1 MNTLKKYWIVIV
13 LITSVIAISIALIA
27 EYFFEI
33 LPCKMCL
40 YQRYP
45 YYFIIIFS
53 LIYLF
58 TKKTPLAWYYW
69 IINFSFIIGLF
80 FSLWHVGIEQKI
92 LPGLSGCSNII
103 EKTSSLKNLK
113 EQIINQNIINCN
125 EITWSFMG
133 ISMATYNSLL
143 LMMLL
148 LLNIK
153 FTLENSFKNYKI

>member
-153 FTLENSFKNYKI
+153 FTLENSYKNYKI

>member
-1 MNTLKKYWIVIV
+1 MNTIKKYWVVIV

-53 LIYLF
+53 LVYFF

-80 FSLWHVGIEQKI
+80 ISLWHVGIEQKI

-113 EQIINQNIINCN
+113 EQIINQNIINCD
-125 EITWSFMG
+125 EITWSFIG

-143 LMMLL
+143 LILLL

-153 FTLENSFKNYKI
+153 FTLENSYKN

>member
-1 MNTLKKYWIVIV
+1 MKTLKKYWVVIV

-53 LIYLF
+53 LVYFF

-113 EQIINQNIINCN
+113 EQIINQNVINCN
-125 EITWSFMG
+125 EITWSVMSV
-133 ISMATYNSLL
+133 SMATYNSLL
-143 LMMLL
+143 LLILL

-153 FTLENSFKNYKI
+153 FTLESAYKN

>member
-69 IINFSFIIGLF
+69 VINFSFIIGLF

-133 ISMATYNSLL
+133 VSAATLNSLL
-143 LMMLL
+143 LIVLL
-148 LLNIK
+148 VINSNFIIQHFYDK
-153 FTLENSFKNYKI
+153 EN

>member
-113 EQIINQNIINCN
+113 EQIINQNVINCN
-125 EITWSFMG
+125 EITWSVMSV
-133 ISMATYNSLL
+133 SMATYNSLL
-143 LMMLL
+143 LLILL

-153 FTLENSFKNYKI
+153 FTLESAYKN